1 MKFLRKSLLFQ
12 LVGSFYLLSLITV
25 SIVAFTAY
33 NRAKF
38 YLTGSLFERLNV
50 AVSLKNYELEQWFN
64 NQRREATLLAD
75 LPKTRS
81 SVKKLGDTL
90 EPTDPE
96 TEQSLNQ
103 FYENVVNLKPDI
115 EEVSILTKGG
125 IVLLSTNK
133 NLEGTYLGLGNTTT
147 YFERNESNVIP
158 TIYRSPQT
166 GQLTISLATPVLN
179 DQGQR
184 EAVLAITLNLDAIDN
199 LIRERTGLG
208 ESGET
213 YLVYRVARQNR
224 FISGEKSVR
233 DLSNQEEDIN
243 SRGINLAMNGESG
256 RGLYENY
263 KGIPVI
269 GVYEWV
275 ERGGVALIA
284 EMSQKE
290 AFQPA
295 VRLAR
300 EIIYIGIGVA
310 TLMLV
315 LVYLL
320 ARQIAKPILTITTAA
335 TEVESATFELSGL
348 KPVESR
354 LDELGH
360 LARVFNKM
368 AEQVYQREQKLKQ
381 EVSELRIEINQKKKA
396 KQVKEIVET
405 DFFQDLENKAKSLRK
420 RHSSKK
426 SSKSE

>member
-12 LVGSFYLLSLITV
+12 LVGSFYLLSLVTV

-38 YLTGSLFERLNV
+38 YLTNSLFERLNV
-50 AVSLKNYELEQWFN
+50 AVALRNYELEQWFN
-64 NQRREATLLAD
+64 NQRREAILLAE
-75 LPKTRS
+75 LPKTKTI
-81 SVKKLGDTL
+81 VKQLNDTTEK
-90 EPTDPE
+90 EPE
-96 TEQSLNQ
+96 KSLDQ
-103 FYENVVNLKPDI
+103 FYERVVDLQPDI

-125 IVLLSTNK
+125 IVLLSTN
-133 NLEGTYLGLGNTTT
+133 NDLEGTYLGLGNTTT

-158 TIYRSPQT
+158 TIYQSPQT
-166 GQLTISLATPVLN
+166 GQSTISLATPIL
-179 DQGQR
+179 DAQGNR
-184 EAVLAITLNLDAIDN
+184 KAVLAMTLNLDAIDN

-213 YLVYRVARQNR
+213 YLVYRVGGENR
-224 FISGEKSVR
+224 LIAGQESVTELSDNTEEISSK
-233 DLSNQEEDIN
+233 
-243 SRGINLAMNGESG
+243 GINLAMNGESD
-256 RGLYENY
+256 RGLYQNY
-263 KGIPVI
+263 KGVPVI

-275 ERGGVALIA
+275 ERSGVALIA

-335 TEVESATFELSGL
+335 QDIENGKFILSGL
-348 KPVESR
+348 KPIQSR

-360 LARVFNKM
+360 LATVFEQMADKVYEREEKLQQRVT
-368 AEQVYQREQKLKQ
+368 
-381 EVSELRIEINQKKKA
+381 ELRIEIDHKKKA

-420 RHSSKK
+420 RN
-426 SSKSE
+426 SSKSQSKSD